1 MALVFFKFI
10 IYTDNMK
17 KLLFILTLC
26 MLATAFVQAA
36 TVYADDYLF
45 QNQIY
50 INDQYSCQAV
60 RIHPN
65 WLLTSAHCVKQY
77 LGKPSCS
84 IRIMVAEGK
93 NASASVLKEDCDE
106 VYIHT
111 EQTED
116 QKKQLVWDIALIRFM
131 MPQSEDE
138 YEFLDKDGNMI
149 LKEEFKKELAMDSS
163 LRIAWK
169 GRHLRVF
176 PSLYMYKNK
185 HGKFLRN
192 KLLVPR
198 WTNGVFTYLNSTERV
213 AYLGEKENL
222 WVTPGFG
229 VEEGNSGGAV
239 LAVRKHKQPVLI
251 GIVTAKEDNRDMFS
265 EENKQ
270 WVPDLAKAKEL
281 FIFTGFGQDTTA
293 KFILNTLAGF
303 GDYLQTSKISNVQ
316 DSQNPLQET
325 EYIVAK

>member
-1 MALVFFKFI
+1 MFTTVS
-10 IYTDNMK
+10 
-17 KLLFILTLC
+17 
-26 MLATAFVQAA
+26 VQAA
-36 TVYADDYLF
+36 TVYADDYLY
-45 QNQIY
+45 QKQIY

-60 RIHPN
+60 RIHQN

-77 LGKPSCS
+77 FNKPSCS
-84 IRIMVAEGK
+84 IRVMVAEGR
-93 NASASVLKEDCDE
+93 NASASVLKESCDE

-116 QKKQLVWDIALIRFM
+116 QKTQLVWDLALIRFT

-138 YEFLDKDGNMI
+138 YEFHDKDGNMI
-149 LKEEFKKELAMDSS
+149 PKDEFKKELAMDSS
-163 LRIAWK
+163 LRIPWK
-169 GRHLRVF
+169 GRFPRVF
-176 PSLYMYKNK
+176 PSLYMYKNQ

-198 WTNGVFTYLNSTERV
+198 WTNGVFTYLDSTGRV
-213 AYLGEKENL
+213 AYLGGKENL

-229 VEEGNSGGAV
+229 VEKGNSGGAV
-239 LAVRKHKQPVLI
+239 LAMRKHKQPVLI
-251 GIVTAKEDNRDMFS
+251 GIVTAKEDNRDTFS

-293 KFILNTLAGF
+293 KFILNTLARF

-316 DSQNPLQET
+316 DAQNPLQET
-325 EYIVAK
+325 EYIIAK